1 MKKMNNRKY
10 FLLLVSASL
19 LTISPAAAMQSI
31 NDLVPNQTVNGTQ
44 GRLATGFFYSIHV
57 KRWPDTY
64 VSYTNEES
72 GGGRY
77 MQVAS
82 KESDKY
88 KQNGEW
94 RDDALWI
101 IKPSE
106 VIGHYSLSVKRWPD
120 TYVSYANKESGGGRY
135 MQVAWKE
142 SDKYKQN
149 GEWRDDALWIIKPS
163 EVIGHYSLSVKR
175 WPDTY
180 VSYTNEES
188 GGGRYMQVA
197 WKESNKYKQGGE
209 WRDDALFSFVPSAYE
224 LSAIITD
231 FKYDPMVENLNT
243 LAKQSVSSV
252 AWTMDNNSYNDTI
265 IAHPNIH
272 QSRQNQQ
279 FSF

>member
-142 SDKYKQN
+142 S
-149 GEWRDDALWIIKPS
+149 
-163 EVIGHYSLSVKR
+163 
-175 WPDTY
+175 
-180 VSYTNEES
+180 
-188 GGGRYMQVA
+188 
-197 WKESNKYKQGGE
+197 NKYKQGGE